1 MSCPPIK
8 LGKEN
13 ESKLNLLIYSIV
25 EEIVPIFRK
34 LNFTPNDITTLSII
48 FCYLS
53 YTNLKKKKLSSI
65 TYYILYVILDYAD
78 GYMARMYNMGSDF
91 GDMYDHAR
99 DVTFNIFLFSVI
111 YKNIYLSSLF
121 IIGVL
126 ISLVSIGCQEIQFE
140 NKCDDTYNNTL
151 SILKN
156 YCMKSKLFDI
166 VEKYT
171 GNGTTYVFTVAAMYV
186 FCTS

>member
-1 MSCPPIK
+1 MSCPAIK
-8 LGKEN
+8 LGREN

-25 EEIVPIFRK
+25 EKIVPIFYK
-34 LNFTPNDITTLSII
+34 LQFKPNDITTLSII

-53 YTNLKKKKLSSI
+53 YVNLKKKNLSCI
-65 TYYILYVILDYAD
+65 TYYIIYVILDYAD
-78 GYMARMYNMGSDF
+78 GYMAREYNMASDF

-99 DVTFNIFLFSVI
+99 DVIFTMFLFSVI

-121 IIGVL
+121 IIGIL
-126 ISLVSIGCQEIQFE
+126 LTLVSIGCQEIQFE
-140 NKCDDTYNNTL
+140 NKCENTYNNTL
-151 SILKN
+151 SVLKT

-171 GNGTTYVFTVAAMYV
+171 GNGTTYIFIIAAMYG

>member
-13 ESKLNLLIYSIV
+13 ESKLNHMIYSIV
-25 EEIVPIFRK
+25 EVLDPIFYK
-34 LNFTPNDITTLSII
+34 LHFTSNDVTTFSII

-53 YTNLKKKKLSSI
+53 YINLKKKNLSSI
-65 TYYILYVILDYAD
+65 TYYLIYVILDYLD
-78 GYMARMYNMGSDF
+78 GYMARKYNMSSDF
-91 GDMYDHAR
+91 GDMYDHVR
-99 DVTFNIFLFSVI
+99 DVSFNMLLFSVI

-121 IIGVL
+121 VIGVL
-126 ISLVSIGCQEIQFE
+126 LSLISIGCQEVQFE
-140 NKCDDTYNNTL
+140 NKCEDTYNNTL

-156 YCMKSKLFDI
+156 YCVKSKLFDI
-166 VEKYT
+166 LEKYT
-171 GNGTTYVFTVAAMYV
+171 GNGTTYVFTVMAMYG